1 MRVMEKTDLLSLTEV
16 AEMLK
21 ITRPSVFEAITSGRL
36 PATKIGSQW
45 VVSRGD
51 LESYQPRAYKGKRA
65 NTRPEGVKGPGGRP
79 KKIQATPKAEGP

>member
-1 MRVMEKTDLLSLTEV
+1 MEKTDLLSITEA

-36 PATKIGSQW
+36 PATKIGNQW

-51 LESYQPRAYKGKRA
+51 LANYQPRAYKGKRD

-79 KKIQATPKAEGP
+79 PKVAAKAAD